1 MEGTK
6 MKFLGKLLL
15 YTFIALV
22 LGIVSLFIMKKTLLN
37 KVRVSQTNTNL
48 IETIDKNLF
57 KTYQMSID
65 AFINYNNRYV
75 GVIPYVVQAGFDLNR
90 AKVERLQD
98 GSFLVKL
105 PAPEITNVNQGE
117 GIWVK
122 NSSDTSFLKQFMR
135 YGELQAKYVAL
146 ERGILEKA
154 NKHAREFLP
163 ELFASLGV
171 KVKVETTEPE
181 KVKYVVISSKRCGV
195 DFRIPEEIAKNFQFI
210 NLDKESAP
218 FCIIFESK
226 DKRIIGVLQP
236 PPLGYVGIFDYVRN
250 FKEYKQFSVFNP
262 KLLHYGSFYSFPEF
276 LYSIAGKNL
285 ILKWGPQD
293 TSTSIS
299 DPSDFREKFPQI
311 VFVSST
317 LNDNHYTIDE
327 VHDCFGI
334 TKSQWEQAS
343 MKEKRRLISSY
354 FMYLPKVFRFDD
366 QTMLLTTEE
375 DYRDMPEK
383 VREKLYEEDFNWI
396 LFQVYERPSKFV
408 FGHHESFWIFGNDGY
423 VRYVED
429 IDDSD
434 SKSVEIPYADFSR
447 GYWRKDGCFCLKE
460 ELCFSREISPI
471 IKRLM
476 EYGFLKFY
484 E

>member
-22 LGIVSLFIMKKTLLN
+22 LGVVSLFIMKKTLLN

-65 AFINYNNRYV
+65 TFINYNNRYV
-75 GVIPYVVQAGFDLNR
+75 GVIPYVVQAGFDLNK

-117 GIWVK
+117 GIWIK

-154 NKHAREFLP
+154 NEHAREFLP
-163 ELFASLGV
+163 ELFASLGI
-171 KVKVETTEPE
+171 KVKVETTEP
-181 KVKYVVISSKRCGV
+181 KKIRYVVISSKRCGV
-195 DFRIPEEIAKNFQFI
+195 DFKIPEEVAKNFEVVNKDNEFNPYCLGLI
-210 NLDKESAP
+210 
-218 FCIIFESK
+218 SK
-226 DKRIIGVLQP
+226 DRRIMGGLLY
-236 PPLGYVGIFDYVRN
+236 PPLGYYDGTY
-250 FKEYKQFSVFNP
+250 YKQFST
-262 KLLHYGSFYSFPEF
+262 YSPNLKYYANFSHQYPTF
-276 LYSIAGKNL
+276 LYKIASKDL
-285 ILKWGPQD
+285 MLFWAPAED
-293 TSTSIS
+293 TYSSYSS
-299 DPSDFREKFPQI
+299 DIEEKFPLI
-311 VFVSST
+311 AFISST
-317 LNDNHYTIDE
+317 LKDNHYTIEE

-334 TKSQWEQAS
+334 TKTQWEQAS
-343 MKEKRRLISSY
+343 TKDKRNLISTY
-354 FMYLPKVFRFDD
+354 FLFLPNRYRFDER
-366 QTMLLTTEE
+366 TMLLTTEE

-383 VREKLYEEDFNWI
+383 VREILDSLKEKLNEEDFNWI

-434 SKSVEIPYADFSR
+434 SKSVEIPYTDFSR
-447 GYWRKDGCFCLKE
+447 GYWKDGCFCLKE
-460 ELCFSREISPI
+460 ELCFSKEISPI